1 MLPVDVQLNNRGEV
15 DLRSLVKLSDR
26 VFNNRGDVNLWSL
39 KVISA
44 NVRFNNNWDVTLGSL
59 IGGSFGRFEDWSGNI
74 EGINSTKLLNL
85 MISKGIF
92 ER

>member
-1 MLPVDVQLNNRGEV
+1 MLPVDVQFNNRGEV
-15 DLRSLVKLSDR
+15 DLRSLVKLSDM

-39 KVISA
+39 KMLSA
-44 NVRFNNNWDVTLGSL
+44 NVRFNNWDVTLGSL
-59 IGGSFGRFEDWSGNI
+59 TGGSFEDWSGNI
-74 EGINSTKLLNL
+74 EGIHSTKLLNS